1 MIKRFEIR
9 KDGIGFCYE
18 GSWINLTVTDEG
30 IIVAEEISYEVPIGS
45 QLSKIKLVI
54 KKGTVYV
61 QTPFGVSELKDS
73 GTIIENI
80 KRINEEVIKN
90 KNKELYEKILSHL
103 G

>member
-1 MIKRFEIR
+1 
-9 KDGIGFCYE
+9 
-18 GSWINLTVTDEG
+18 
-30 IIVAEEISYEVPIGS
+30 
-45 QLSKIKLVI
+45 
-54 KKGTVYV
+54 VYV